1 MIQRYCAY
9 WKVFTDSVHSRA
21 ADIVFSNQL
30 VRTNTGTLSCFCK
43 WLKSD
48 HGIKAP
54 PLQVY
59 FDVRLLTIVDKTT
72 ILLVV
77 NRFGKRGIHMA
88 KDKMTIC
95 KHCGAE
101 IAAGAKTCP
110 KCGGKNKKPIYKRV
124 WFWILVA
131 VLVLGIG
138 GAAGGSGGSDSSSST
153 ATTNDT
159 QAEESAPEEEVI
171 EYAEVTTDE
180 LSDALEANAM
190 NASDTYKDKYFA
202 VTGRLSN
209 IDSDGNY
216 IGLVDINDELSF
228 NVIQCYIKNDEQ
240 LEKVKKMST
249 DDVVTVRGK
258 ITDVGEVLGYSMDID
273 SID

>member
-1 MIQRYCAY
+1 MIQRYGAY
-9 WKVFTDSVHSRA
+9 RKILANSVYSRT
-21 ADIVFSNQL
+21 ADIVLSYQL
-30 VRTNTGTLSCFCK
+30 ICTNTGTLSCFCK

-48 HGIKAP
+48 HGIMAP

-59 FDVRLLTIVDKTT
+59 FDVRLLTIVVKET
-72 ILLVV
+72 ILLVA

-110 KCGGKNKKPIYKRV
+110 KCGGKNTKPIYKRV
-124 WFWILVA
+124 WFWLLIA
-131 VLVLGIG
+131 ALVLGIG
-138 GAAGGSGGSDSSSST
+138 GAAGGSGGSDSGSST
-153 ATTNDT
+153 AVTNDT
-159 QAEESAPEEEVI
+159 QAEESAPEEEAI
-171 EYAEVTTDE
+171 EYTEVTTDE

-209 IDSDGNY
+209 IDSDGQY
-216 IGLVDINDELSF
+216 ISLVDVNDEWSF
-228 NVIQCYIKNDEQ
+228 NVIQCFIKNDEQ
-240 LEKVKKMST
+240 LEKVKAMAT

-258 ITDVGEVLGYSMDID
+258 ITEVGEVLGYYMDID

>member
-1 MIQRYCAY
+1 
-9 WKVFTDSVHSRA
+9 
-21 ADIVFSNQL
+21 
-30 VRTNTGTLSCFCK
+30 
-43 WLKSD
+43 
-48 HGIKAP
+48 
-54 PLQVY
+54 
-59 FDVRLLTIVDKTT
+59 
-72 ILLVV
+72 
-77 NRFGKRGIHMA
+77 MA
-88 KDKMTIC
+88 KDKKTIC

-124 WFWILVA
+124 WFWLLVV
-131 VLVLGIG
+131 VLLLGIG
-138 GAAGGSGGSDSSSST
+138 GAAGGSGGSSSDST

-159 QAEESAPEEEVI
+159 QTEEAAVEEEPAI

-190 NASDTYKDKYFA
+190 NASDTYKGKYFA

-209 IDSDGNY
+209 IDSDGKY
-216 IGLVDINDELSF
+216 ISLVDINDEWSF
-228 NVIQCYIKNDEQ
+228 NVIQCYIKSDDQ
-240 LEKVKKMST
+240 LEKVKQMTT

-258 ITDVGEVLGYSMDID
+258 ITDVGEVLGYYLDID